1 MARMEEGRGVDRV
14 LVINLRER
22 DQWGDQDIGGRI
34 ILRWIL
40 RKWEGVVGL
49 DGVGS
54 G

>member
-1 MARMEEGRGVDRV
+1 MHKV
-14 LVINLRER
+14 LVGKPER
-22 DQWGDQDIGGRI
+22 KRPLGSQDIDERI

-40 RKWEGVVGL
+40 RKWEL